1 MYSEE
6 KEITREQNQVDGVQQ
21 TDYSMT
27 VKEFIAMVKRYGLD
41 IRNLPEGTFDSPL
54 GESTGAADIFAQTGG
69 VMEAAIRT
77 AGVWLDGDAPWNINW
92 ESGYEDGIKEATVKV
107 GGKELSICIAS
118 GLKNASK
125 VIERIRSGEKQYH
138 FIEIMACPGGCLNGG
153 GQPVAKYGKYAET
166 MLARRKGVQSIDR
179 NKSARISCDSSA
191 VQKLYEEF
199 LVEPGSEIAHKLLHT
214 SYSDESDII

>member
-1 MYSEE
+1 M
-6 KEITREQNQVDGVQQ
+6 
-21 TDYSMT
+21 
-27 VKEFIAMVKRYGLD
+27 
-41 IRNLPEGTFDSPL
+41 
-54 GESTGAADIFAQTGG
+54 
-69 VMEAAIRT
+69 
-77 AGVWLDGDAPWNINW
+77 
-92 ESGYEDGIKEATVKV
+92 
-107 GGKELSICIAS
+107 
-118 GLKNASK
+118 
-125 VIERIRSGEKQYH
+125 
-138 FIEIMACPGGCLNGG
+138 NGG

>member
-1 MYSEE
+1 MWKVGVCLSK
-6 KEITREQNQVDGVQQ
+6 KEILK
-21 TDYSMT
+21 T
-27 VKEFIAMVKRYGLD
+27 VIENNGGIAKTSDFVANGINKYEVAAFCKEG
-41 IRNLPEGTFDSPL
+41 
-54 GESTGAADIFAQTGG
+54 
-69 VMEAAIRT
+69 
-77 AGVWLDGDAPWNINW
+77 
-92 ESGYEDGIKEATVKV
+92 
-107 GGKELSICIAS
+107 
-118 GLKNASK
+118 